1 MKKPAKRP
9 SAKGPKQPAKTNR
22 SGFSELVGRKVILDT
37 AGPITFLG
45 TLVELRPDGL
55 WLEQA
60 DIRDRNEGHV
70 SKERYACEAK
80 LSGIRA
86 NRQRIFVAM
95 SVIISASALDDVVV
109 DFPGDTA

>member
-9 SAKGPKQPAKTNR
+9 SAKGSRRPAKTNR
-22 SGFSELVGRKVILDT
+22 SGFEEVVGRKVILDT

-55 WLEQA
+55 WLEEA

-95 SVIISASALDDVVV
+95 SVVISASALDDVVV
-109 DFPGDTA
+109 DFPGDTL

>member
-1 MKKPAKRP
+1 MKKPGKKPA
-9 SAKGPKQPAKTNR
+9 SKGPNRPAKTNR

-45 TLVELRPDGL
+45 TLVEERPDGL

>member
-1 MKKPAKRP
+1 MKKPGKKPA
-9 SAKGPKQPAKTNR
+9 AKGPSRPADTSR

-37 AGPITFLG
+37 SGPITFLG
-45 TLVELRPDGL
+45 TLVEERPDGL

-80 LSGIRA
+80 LNGIRA